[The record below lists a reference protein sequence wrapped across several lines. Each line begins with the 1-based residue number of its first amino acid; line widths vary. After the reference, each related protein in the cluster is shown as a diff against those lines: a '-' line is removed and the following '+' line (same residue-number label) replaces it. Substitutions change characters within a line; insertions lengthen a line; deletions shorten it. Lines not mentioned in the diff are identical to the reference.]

1 VVWLIVVTSLNV
13 ATQFRLPDW
22 IRARGLATYQIAFQG
37 CLALGGLIWGVLAD
51 AAGVEGAHAVAS
63 AAVLLGTLGGTR
75 WSLAS
80 GEALD
85 LHPTALWPAP
95 NVARAPE
102 PEEGPVLVQVTY
114 RIDPA
119 QANAFSRA
127 VANLGRLRRR
137 DGASRW
143 LLFEDVAEPGRYVES
158 FLVES
163 WAEHLRQDARATE
176 ADRQVEERVLGYQ
189 TADVPV
195 EARHLVAREGD

>member
-1 VVWLIVVTSLNV
+1 MLTIRSQAAFQSAGPAVLAGVAILGGVVWLIVVTSLNV

-51 AAGVEGAHAVAS
+51 AAGVEGALAVAS

-85 LHPTALWPAP
+85 LHPAAPWPAP

-102 PEEGPVLVQVTY
+102 PEEGPVLVTKDDSAKPMTQ
-114 RIDPA
+114 
-119 QANAFSRA
+119 
-127 VANLGRLRRR
+127 
-137 DGASRW
+137 DGN
-143 LLFEDVAEPGRYVES
+143 
-158 FLVES
+158 
-163 WAEHLRQDARATE
+163 
-176 ADRQVEERVLGYQ
+176 
-189 TADVPV
+189 
-195 EARHLVAREGD
+195 

>member
-1 VVWLIVVTSLNV
+1 M
-13 ATQFRLPDW
+13 
-22 IRARGLATYQIAFQG
+22 
-37 CLALGGLIWGVLAD
+37 
-51 AAGVEGAHAVAS
+51 AS
-63 AAVLLGTLGGTR
+63 AAVLLGTRGGTR

-85 LHPTALWPAP
+85 LHPAAPWPAP

-127 VANLGRLRRR
+127 AANLGRLRRR

-163 WAEHLRQDARATE
+163 WAEHLRQHARATE

-189 TADVPV
+189 TTDVPV